1 MVFLIIRASNIH
13 LSLLPKMDEP
23 IFSTSSSPSSLQH
36 RLQYIFKNQ
45 TNYYSDWAYAIF
57 WQSSN
62 NSLSLTWGD
71 GHLNMKTTNNKDVEW
86 FYLMSLAQCFSV
98 GEGVVGKCFSSDSFV
113 WLTGDQQF
121 EFCHCERAKEAHYVH
136 GINTFVY
143 IPISSGVLELGSSTV
158 IKQDLNLVQQVKSL
172 FFGYETIDQFDDF
185 GLFYCLEAKKGEIVV
200 GTTPQ
205 ENKVGFKSK
214 TSKKRGRKGREICET
229 QGNHVEAERQR
240 REKLN
245 SRFYALREVVPNVTK
260 MDKAT
265 LLSDAVTYI
274 TQLKAKVDELES
286 KLHNNYYYSEHKKKH
301 KMENDNVVDNQSST
315 TSWDHTMEIEVK
327 MVGQDAMIRV
337 QSENVNYPSTRLMCA
352 LQEVELHV
360 YHANISSVND
370 LMLHDILVKVPQGL
384 ETEDEVKNALLRSLK
399 QITC

>member
-1 MVFLIIRASNIH
+1 
-13 LSLLPKMDEP
+13 MDEP

-185 GLFYCLEAKKGEIVV
+185 GLFNCLEQYGQEAKKGEIV
-200 GTTPQ
+200 GR
-205 ENKVGFKSK
+205 
-214 TSKKRGRKGREICET
+214 TSKKKGRKRREICET

>member
-1 MVFLIIRASNIH
+1 
-13 LSLLPKMDEP
+13 MDEP

-172 FFGYETIDQFDDF
+172 FFGYETIGPIDDF
-185 GLFYCLEAKKGEIVV
+185 GLFNCLEQYGQEAKKGEIVV

-205 ENKVGFKSK
+205 ENKVGFKVS
-214 TSKKRGRKGREICET
+214 CF
-229 QGNHVEAERQR
+229 N
-240 REKLN
+240 
-245 SRFYALREVVPNVTK
+245 
-260 MDKAT
+260 
-265 LLSDAVTYI
+265 
-274 TQLKAKVDELES
+274 
-286 KLHNNYYYSEHKKKH
+286 
-301 KMENDNVVDNQSST
+301 
-315 TSWDHTMEIEVK
+315 
-327 MVGQDAMIRV
+327 
-337 QSENVNYPSTRLMCA
+337 
-352 LQEVELHV
+352 
-360 YHANISSVND
+360 
-370 LMLHDILVKVPQGL
+370 
-384 ETEDEVKNALLRSLK
+384 
-399 QITC
+399 

>member
-1 MVFLIIRASNIH
+1 
-13 LSLLPKMDEP
+13 MDEP
-23 IFSTSSSPSSLQH
+23 IFSPSSSQSSLQH
-36 RLQYIFKNQ
+36 RLQYIFKNH
-45 TNYYSDWAYAIF
+45 TNYCSDWAYIIF

-62 NSLSLTWGD
+62 NRSCLTWGD
-71 GHLNMKTTNNKDVEW
+71 GHLNMKITNNKDVEW
-86 FYLMSLAQCFSV
+86 FYLMSLAQSFCV
-98 GEGVVGKCFSSDSFV
+98 GEGVVGKCFSSGSLV
-113 WLTGDQQF
+113 WLAGDQQF

-143 IPISSGVLELGSSTV
+143 IPISSGVLELGSSTM
-158 IKQDLNLVQQVKSL
+158 IKHDLNLVQQVKSM

-185 GLFYCLEAKKGEIVV
+185 GLFNCLELYGEEAKKGEVVV
-200 GTTPQ
+200 GTTPH
-205 ENKVGFKSK
+205 ENKVGLKNK
-214 TSKKRGRKGREICET
+214 TSKKRRREICET

-286 KLHNNYYYSEHKKKH
+286 KLHGNNYNYYYPEMKIKH
-301 KMENDNVVDNQSST
+301 KMENHAINVVDNQSSIT
-315 TSWDHTMEIEVK
+315 TSRDHTMEIEVK

-370 LMLHDILVKVPQGL
+370 FMLHDIVVKVPQGL
-384 ETEDEVKNALLRSLK
+384 ETEDEVKNALLRSLD